1 MFKPSLL
8 GAAQEPALE
17 YAGVANVVFNL
28 DATVLSSMWIDVA
41 RTTNVSAGGQRF
53 EAWDDVSGNGLH
65 HVNAVTGTRPT
76 YDTTTMTQNSVS
88 FSGVSGT
95 RDFLY
100 NSTPVIVIT
109 LFAVFETSQTSSDV
123 LFGFDNANNRA
134 AYFDNGS
141 LIYMGAADTGQAT
154 IDTYEGPSIDAP
166 HLLTAVLRNYINM
179 DFTTYVS
186 TGPVDS
192 TGLAAGTYVGRR
204 ANNSPSEEPFE
215 GNIVE
220 LVGFSRKLTLAE
232 VITVENH
239 LNTKHSLGLTR

>member
-8 GAAQEPALE
+8 GAVQEPALE
-17 YAGVANVVFNL
+17 YAGVANVVLNL
-28 DATVLSSMWIDVA
+28 DATVLSSMWIDAA

-53 EAWDDVSGNGLH
+53 EAWDDVSGNGMH

-76 YDTTTMTQNSVS
+76 YDTTTMTQNSVH
-88 FSGVSGT
+88 FSGIGGT

-109 LFAVFETSQTSSDV
+109 LFAVFETSQTAPNV

-134 AYFDNGS
+134 AYFDTGS
-141 LIYMGAADTGQAT
+141 VVYMGAADTGQA
-154 IDTYEGPSIDAP
+154 IVDTYVGPSVDAP

-179 DFTTYVS
+179 DFTAYVS
-186 TGPVDS
+186 TDPLDS
-192 TGLAAGTYVGRR
+192 TGLATGTYVGRR
-204 ANNSPSEEPFE
+204 GNTPNNEQPFD
-215 GNIVE
+215 GNVVE